1 MKEFSSKIY
10 CQIRKIPVVELPEE
24 RVRQRLLKKMT
35 EELHFPTSHIVIEK
49 NLRQMPHIEHS
60 GIEVPD
66 RRADIVCFAKEIH
79 PLHPLYPLLLIEC
92 KAVPLTEKVLTQVTG
107 YNHYMR
113 AYYVAIVNEEEIR
126 TGWYD
131 FKIKG
136 YRFINYLPS
145 YQKLIY
151 SCRESR

>member
-1 MKEFSSKIY
+1 MKDFSTKIY

-35 EELHFPTSHIVIEK
+35 EELHFPISHIAIEK
-49 NLRQMPHIEHS
+49 NLRQMPHLEHS
-60 GIEVPD
+60 GIEIPD

-79 PLHPLYPLLLIEC
+79 PIHNLYPLLLVEC

-113 AYYVAIVNEEEIR
+113 AYFVTIANEEEVR

-131 FKIKG
+131 FKIKA
-136 YRFINYLPS
+136 YRFVNYLPS
-145 YQKLIY
+145 YQKLVH
-151 SCRESR
+151 SCRI